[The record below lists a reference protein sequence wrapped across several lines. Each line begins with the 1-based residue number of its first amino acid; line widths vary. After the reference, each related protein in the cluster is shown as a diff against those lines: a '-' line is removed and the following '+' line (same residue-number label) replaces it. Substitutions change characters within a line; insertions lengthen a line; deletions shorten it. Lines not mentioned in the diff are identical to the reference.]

1 MIVRIW
7 HGFTTPEN
15 ADKYEKL
22 LYEEVWKSIEG
33 KNIKGY
39 RGIELLKRE
48 HTEEV
53 EFITIMRF
61 DGIND
66 VKEFAG
72 ENYTQAY
79 VPSKAQHLLKRF
91 DSHSQHY
98 ERLTEINY
106 Q

>member
-22 LYEEVWKSIEG
+22 LYEEVWKSIES

-39 RGIELLKRE
+39 RGIELLKRDQ
-48 HTEEV
+48 TDEV
-53 EFITIMRF
+53 EFITIMKF

-66 VKEFAG
+66 VKEFVG

-79 VPSKAQHLLKRF
+79 VPPKAQLLLKRF

-98 ERLTEINY
+98 EHLAAVGY